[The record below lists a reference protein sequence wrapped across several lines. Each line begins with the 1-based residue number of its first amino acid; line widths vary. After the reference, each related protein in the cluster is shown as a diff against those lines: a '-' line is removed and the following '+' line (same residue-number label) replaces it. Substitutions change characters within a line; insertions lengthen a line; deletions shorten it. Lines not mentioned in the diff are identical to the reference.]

1 MSLRVLWFITLML
14 ASLTTAMSFSHLL
27 EMAPRLEWNAELWVG
42 TTVTGGL
49 YRLFGTVGAV
59 VETSNWVAVA
69 VLAVLLRRDRP
80 AAFGA
85 AALGAALFIAAFVL
99 WWVFVFPANAEIAG
113 WTSQTVPTDWRVWRD
128 QWEFAHATRAA
139 LHLAALA
146 ALFIAVIAA
155 SPVSTSSRNA

>member
-1 MSLRVLWFITLML
+1 MLGKPTVATVAPNFTARLAATGNAANAPSALNNARSLA
-14 ASLTTAMSFSHLL
+14 ASTFT
-27 EMAPRLEWNAELWVG
+27 
-42 TTVTGGL
+42 L